1 MSGAPADGDRAD
13 GNGANG
19 ADGSGIGVDGVRRE
33 TLAERTVR
41 VLSRGGRRNPDVL
54 LVRGDR
60 GLLVVKDFAPRGAF
74 VRRVLAPRLQRREVR
89 AWRALAGDPA
99 VPRFLGWIDP
109 LAFAV
114 EYRPG
119 RRMSRR
125 LAGAVP
131 PDFLAEL
138 EAALGRMHARGVAHL
153 DLRHRSN
160 VLVDDA
166 GRPVL
171 IDFGSAVCFRP
182 GSLPA
187 RLALPWLARIDRA
200 ALGKWGAR
208 LRPPAD
214 QPEPL
219 SGAGPAAGGAAGSS
233 SRGRGARQPM

>member
-1 MSGAPADGDRAD
+1 MSGVPG
-13 GNGANG
+13 
-19 ADGSGIGVDGVRRE
+19 GVDGIRRD

-54 LVRGDR
+54 LARGDH
-60 GLLVVKDFAPRGAF
+60 GLVVVKDFAPRGPL
-74 VRRVLAPRLQRREVR
+74 VRRLLAPRLQRREAR
-89 AWRALAGDPA
+89 AWQVLAGDPA

-125 LAGAVP
+125 LAGKVP
-131 PDFLAEL
+131 PAFLPEL
-138 EAALGRMHARGVAHL
+138 EAALARMHARGVVHL

-160 VLVDDA
+160 VLVDDG

-182 GSLPA
+182 GGLPA
-187 RLALPWLARIDRA
+187 RLLLPGLARVDRA
-200 ALGKWGAR
+200 ALAKWAVR
-208 LRPPAD
+208 LAP
-214 QPEPL
+214 
-219 SGAGPAAGGAAGSS
+219 GAAQAEPSPSAGSGGGEGS
-233 SRGRGARQPM
+233 GEPPSRARGARQPM